1 MQVGLFTNK
10 IHIFQSGGAHTGLAH
25 TGVAVPAMQHIA
37 VCICMHL
44 TDCNSPAVFAALWQQ
59 AHLVACA
66 KLCWR
71 LAAHTQSIKQAAVEL
86 FKRAIINRRELI
98 EDRRDGQITIA
109 HPAAATI
116 C

>member
-1 MQVGLFTNK
+1 MLAF
-10 IHIFQSGGAHTGLAH
+10 SGT
-25 TGVAVPAMQHIA
+25 
-37 VCICMHL
+37 
-44 TDCNSPAVFAALWQQ
+44 
-59 AHLVACA
+59 
-66 KLCWR
+66 
-71 LAAHTQSIKQAAVEL
+71 HTQSIKQAAVEL